1 MNAYPGWVPL
11 AHGIWVRG
19 QVPVPFGQME
29 LVARL
34 EQVTPGLS
42 QDYALASIA
51 VSLKRL
57 ADQGAERAEAAL
69 CRTGNFFEAALR
81 LADD

>member
-19 QVPVPFGQME
+19 TVPIPFGQME
-29 LVARL
+29 LVASL
-34 EQVTPGLS
+34 ERAVPGLS

-57 ADQGAERAEAAL
+57 ADQGAARDEAAL

-81 LADD
+81 LSDD